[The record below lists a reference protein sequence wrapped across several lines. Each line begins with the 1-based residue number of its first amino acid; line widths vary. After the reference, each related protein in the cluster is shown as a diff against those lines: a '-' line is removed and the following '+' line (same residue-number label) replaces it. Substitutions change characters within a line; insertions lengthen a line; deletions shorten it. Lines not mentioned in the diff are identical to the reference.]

1 MKVLDFVKLGGPEW
15 TVDGTVF
22 EMWLVG
28 STKALVPNSMAQ

>member
-22 EMWLVG
+22 EVWLEG
-28 STKALVPNSMAQ
+28 CKPAKALGQV